1 MQNQTIGQ
9 MQPIVHAPH
18 PAMDG
23 MAIDAK
29 TSEVP
34 LDIREWSTGR
44 SRRRAAGSG
53 WLHDLDSRQ
62 AALPTGINEEIARPR
77 GALGVR
83 LR

>member
-9 MQPIVHAPH
+9 MQPVVHAPH

-23 MAIDAK
+23 MGIDAK
-29 TSEVP
+29 TSEG
-34 LDIREWSTGR
+34 LDIRGMAHAP
-44 SRRRAAGSG
+44 RRRAAGSG

-62 AALPTGINEEIARPR
+62 AALPTGVDEEIARPR
-77 GALGVR
+77 AALGVR